1 MFVFWNSL
9 LSYIDKHWTKDMI
22 YKIFPKE
29 NEEYFFGAWCGYVE
43 FNYPYHEVSLLK
55 DVYAYAIENIKY
67 DLESECNRG
76 LVHHLVFLYGWG
88 KISLNEPIFQRF
100 WEKVND
106 NIRGYFIRYAGQQLK
121 KDEIPRGVIQRFKE
135 LWKWRLDYIRNTLNK
150 NDFQKELENFIEWMN
165 SKKLDDK
172 WALENLIETIKL
184 SNSITYEHISVL
196 ETLIETVNKFPEL
209 VLSYLDLLIYKI
221 SEIDLNLYITEI
233 KKFIEE
239 ISEILK
245 SNEKSDLKEELE
257 KIKKTIN
264 LKLGKDVFSD
274 L

>member
-1 MFVFWNSL
+1 
-9 LSYIDKHWTKDMI
+9 MI
-22 YKIFPKE
+22 YKIFSTD
-29 NEEYFFGAWCGYVE
+29 NEEYFFGAWCSYVE
-43 FNYPYHEVSLLK
+43 FNYPYYEAYSLLK
-55 DVYAYAIENIKY
+55 DIYACAIENMKY
-67 DLESECNRG
+67 NLESECNRG

-88 KISLNEPIFQRF
+88 IISLDEPIFQRF
-100 WEKVND
+100 WEKAND
-106 NIRGYFIRYAGQQLK
+106 NIRGYFIWYTEQQLK
-121 KDEIPRGVIQRFKE
+121 KDEIPRDIIQRFKE
-135 LWKWRLDYIRNTLNK
+135 LWKWRLDYIRNTSNK

-209 VLSYLDLLIYKI
+209 VLNYLELLIYKV
-221 SEIDLNLYITEI
+221 SEIDLNLYLTEI

-245 SNEKSDLKEELE
+245 SNEKNDLKEKL
-257 KIKKTIN
+257 KNIKGIIN
-264 LKLGKDVFSD
+264 LRLGKDIFPDS
-274 L
+274 